1 MDLYLLLIPI
11 LLGLFAYFIVKRS
24 VATVAPKT
32 PIWLFWLVMM
42 APALIWTTWLLIYG
56 ENKPLPIPLLVG
68 PFILCPLIYW
78 WLIQIGR
85 PTSQVKETTVENPKK
100 TDELETEKVL
110 EAPAKVRPIA
120 PTEEATLR
128 NCFPW
133 GIYYLQQIDYRPQ
146 AIICRG
152 KLRSVPEVAY
162 DTIKDNVEKAFGDRF
177 LLVFQ
182 EGLQGQPFFALVP
195 NPWAQTQTKEESENL
210 KRPIFALGLMLMT
223 LVTTTLYGVE
233 ISGQPVEKLTDAS
246 QLLGGLPYGLGII
259 AILGIHELSHYL
271 AAVSYKIRTTLPYF
285 IPFPPFFLGT
295 VGAFIQ
301 LRSPIPNRKALFDVA
316 IAGPLGGFL
325 VTVPI
330 LLWGLSLSTVVPPT
344 DDTSLLNF
352 QSLDPSFSF
361 LLAVMS
367 KVALGKE
374 LTAGMAIAL
383 HPLAVAG
390 YIGAIVTALNL
401 MPVGSL
407 DGGHIVHAMYGQRT
421 AAIVAQLARMFM
433 LFRAFDKQDF
443 LLWAIILF
451 LMPVID
457 RPALND
463 VTELDNKR
471 DFLGLFALLLLLAIL
486 LPLPGTVAAWL
497 NI

>member
-1 MDLYLLLIPI
+1 MGLYLLVTI

-24 VATVAPKT
+24 VATVAPRT
-32 PIWLFWLVMM
+32 PVWLFWLVMM

-56 ENKPLPIPLLVG
+56 ENKPLPVFLLVG
-68 PFILCPLIYW
+68 PFILCPILYW

-85 PTSQVKETTVENPKK
+85 PTSQVKETAVENSNKS
-100 TDELETEKVL
+100 DELDEKARET
-110 EAPAKVRPIA
+110 PAKVRPIA
-120 PTEEATLR
+120 PTEEVTLR

-195 NPWAQTQTKEESENL
+195 NPWAQSQPKQENENL
-210 KRPIFALGLMLMT
+210 KRPFFALGLMLMT

-233 ISGQPVEKLTDAS
+233 ISGQPVDKLTNAW
-246 QLLGGLPYGLGII
+246 QLLDGLPYGLGLV
-259 AILGIHELSHYL
+259 AILGVRELSHYF

-285 IPFPPFFLGT
+285 IPFPLFLGT

-301 LRSPIPNRKALFDVA
+301 MRSPIPNRKALFDIA
-316 IAGPLGGFL
+316 IAGPLGGFV

-344 DDTSLLNF
+344 DNTTLLNV
-352 QSLDPSFSF
+352 QALDPSFSF

-367 KVALGKE
+367 KIALGDR

-401 MPVGSL
+401 MPVGAL

-433 LFRAFDKQDF
+433 LFRAFDKHDF
-443 LLWAIILF
+443 LWWAIILF

-486 LPLPGTVAAWL
+486 LPLPGAVAAWL

>member
-1 MDLYLLLIPI
+1 
-11 LLGLFAYFIVKRS
+11 
-24 VATVAPKT
+24 
-32 PIWLFWLVMM
+32 
-42 APALIWTTWLLIYG
+42 
-56 ENKPLPIPLLVG
+56 
-68 PFILCPLIYW
+68 
-78 WLIQIGR
+78 
-85 PTSQVKETTVENPKK
+85 
-100 TDELETEKVL
+100 
-110 EAPAKVRPIA
+110 
-120 PTEEATLR
+120 
-128 NCFPW
+128 
-133 GIYYLQQIDYRPQ
+133 
-146 AIICRG
+146 
-152 KLRSVPEVAY
+152 
-162 DTIKDNVEKAFGDRF
+162 
-177 LLVFQ
+177 
-182 EGLQGQPFFALVP
+182 
-195 NPWAQTQTKEESENL
+195 
-210 KRPIFALGLMLMT
+210 MT
-223 LVTTTLYGVE
+223 LATTTLYGVE

-246 QLLGGLPYGLGII
+246 QLLAGLPYGLGII
-259 AILGIHELSHYL
+259 AILGIHELTHYL
-271 AAVSYKIRTTLPYF
+271 AAISYKIRTTLPYF

-301 LRSPIPNRKALFDVA
+301 MRSPIPNRKALFDIA
-316 IAGPLGGFL
+316 IAGPLGGFV

-352 QSLDPSFSF
+352 QALDPSFSF

-367 KVALGKE
+367 KMALGDR

-471 DFLGLFALLLLLAIL
+471 DFLGFFALLLLLAIL